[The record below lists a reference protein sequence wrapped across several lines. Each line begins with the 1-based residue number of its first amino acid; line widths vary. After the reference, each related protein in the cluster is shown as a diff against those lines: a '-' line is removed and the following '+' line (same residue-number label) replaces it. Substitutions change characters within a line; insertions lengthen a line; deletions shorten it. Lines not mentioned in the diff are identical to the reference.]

1 MRNLNQRNRMTSG
14 RKAALAGFT
23 IIEIGAVIFIITIL
37 VSLLSASLNHAKGRA
52 LRISCLDNL
61 KELQLAWHMYVD
73 DEADR
78 LPLNK
83 TAMGGG
89 NYKVF
94 GRRASTNSWVVGNP
108 KEDVNTAKI
117 EAGSLYPFMMS
128 PRLYRCPMDRSRSIL
143 NPNVLRTRSY
153 SMDSFLAGDNEGK
166 DARVKMR
173 LAELDR
179 PDKIFVFIEEH
190 ESSIWADGFQV
201 LPQDGGGLS
210 AGTWSS
216 TPVDRHERGC
226 SLTFADGH
234 IEYWKWYAG
243 KSGNLENH
251 LTSSSR
257 ELFDLRRLQHA
268 LPSK

>member
-1 MRNLNQRNRMTSG
+1 MRILNQKNRVNG
-14 RKAALAGFT
+14 GPKAASAGFT
-23 IIEIGAVIFIITIL
+23 IMEMGAVIFIIVVL

-73 DEADR
+73 DEGDL

-83 TAMGGG
+83 TETGGG

-94 GRRASTNSWVVGNP
+94 GRRASTNSWVAGNP
-108 KEDVNTAKI
+108 KEDVTTAKI
-117 EAGSLYPFMMS
+117 ELGTLFAFTTT
-128 PRLYRCPMDRSRSIL
+128 PRLYRCPMDRSRVIGHRD
-143 NPNVLRTRSY
+143 LRTRSY

-166 DARVKMR
+166 DSRVKMR
-173 LAELDR
+173 LPDLDR

-190 ESSIWADGFQV
+190 ESSVWADGFQV
-201 LPQDGGGLS
+201 LPQEGGGLS

-216 TPVDRHERGC
+216 TPVDRHEQGC

-257 ELFDLRRLQHA
+257 ELYDLRRLQRA